1 MRPRRHT
8 MRSLWQPRGVTIFN
22 EMVKAS
28 SLNATFG
35 ALSDPTRRA
44 IVERLTRG
52 EATVGDLAEPF
63 DMSLPAISKHLTV
76 LEQAGLVERIRE
88 GRTRR
93 CRLIDDPMR
102 EALEWI
108 ASYGRFWEGQLD
120 SLETFLVDTSRG
132 RGR

>member
-1 MRPRRHT
+1 M
-8 MRSLWQPRGVTIFN
+8 LN
-22 EMVKAS
+22 EMVKGSA
-28 SLNATFG
+28 LDVTFS

-52 EATVGDLAEPF
+52 DASVGELAEPF

-76 LEQAGLVERIRE
+76 LQRAGLVEQTRE

-93 CRLIDDPMR
+93 CRLVDEPMR

-108 ASYGRFWEGQLD
+108 ASYGRFWEGRLD
-120 SLETFLVDTSRG
+120 SLERVLAEGRQGERG
-132 RGR
+132 

>member
-1 MRPRRHT
+1 M
-8 MRSLWQPRGVTIFN
+8 
-22 EMVKAS
+22 
-28 SLNATFG
+28 NATFG

-76 LEQAGLVERIRE
+76 LEQAGLVERTRE

-93 CRLIDDPMR
+93 CRLIDDPMQ
-102 EALEWI
+102 EALAWI

-120 SLETFLVDTSRG
+120 ALETFLVDTSRG